1 MHFLDA
7 SYVNDKMLI
16 SIKKQ
21 KEKRK
26 MDSPRAR
33 RTLFWPFLIAIAFHL
48 SLYPIFR
55 KSQEKTN
62 NGRGMDKENR
72 QMMCDRREC
81 ERN

>member
-7 SYVNDKMLI
+7 SYVNDKTLI

-26 MDSPRAR
+26 KDSPRAQ

-48 SLYPIFR
+48 W
-55 KSQEKTN
+55 
-62 NGRGMDKENR
+62 
-72 QMMCDRREC
+72 
-81 ERN
+81 